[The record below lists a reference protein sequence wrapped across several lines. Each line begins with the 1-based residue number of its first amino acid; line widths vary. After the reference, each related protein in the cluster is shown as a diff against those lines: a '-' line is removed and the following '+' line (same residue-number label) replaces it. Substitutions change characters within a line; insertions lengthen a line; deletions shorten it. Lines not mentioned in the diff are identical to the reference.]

1 MQSDHRSLPNTPAFH
16 RERSCLPEDLRSE
29 FDSLVETYRYY
40 AFMHYERPFVSY
52 TILADLICDGWRA
65 TADPIPRVPRE

>member
-1 MQSDHRSLPNTPAFH
+1 MQPDYNTLPDTPAFH
-16 RERSCLPEDLRSE
+16 DERSRLPEDLRSE

-52 TILADLICDGWRA
+52 KILADLIRDGWRA
-65 TADPIPRVPRE
+65 TADPIPRAPRD